1 VSLIGKV
8 AISADSVSLT
18 QEKAREYGFTLIPC
32 PIIMDGKQYLDTEID
47 IDKLYTR
54 LDTKEHLPKTSTANV
69 EEFLRFFTELSQGA
83 EAVLHICM
91 SSVFSPQY
99 HNALKAKEVAGEK
112 LPGARIEVVDSRA
125 IGMGVHF
132 LAIVAV
138 KAVAQGKN
146 IDEVLGL
153 VHRLIPRV
161 TVLAARDTL
170 FYYDKG
176 GRIFEART
184 WAEAESASSFR
195 SIVEVDASTGGTVK
209 SIARAKTVAQIMD
222 RLVEITK
229 ERSDSNKLHGAIGYT
244 RGAADRAEKLR
255 DMLLSELEFDWLYV
269 VEEGAS
275 VAVHNGK
282 GLIDYTFSVGLD

>member
-1 VSLIGKV
+1 MGKV

-18 QEKAREYGFTLIPC
+18 PERAEELGFTLIPC

-54 LDTKEHLPKTSTANV
+54 LDTREDLPKTSTANV
-69 EEFLRFFTELSQGA
+69 EEFVRFFTQLSQQA
-83 EAVLHICM
+83 EAILHICM

-99 HNALKAKEVAGEK
+99 NNAVKAKEIAGDR
-112 LPGARIEVVDSRA
+112 LPGTRIEVADSRA
-125 IGMGVHF
+125 IGTGVHF
-132 LAIVAV
+132 LAMEAA
-138 KAVAQGKN
+138 KAAAQGRN
-146 IDEVLGL
+146 MDEVVGL
-153 VHRLIPRV
+153 VNRIIPQV
-161 TVLAARDTL
+161 TVLTARDTL

-209 SIARAKTVAQIMD
+209 PVARARTAAQIMD
-222 RLVEITK
+222 KLVEITK
-229 ERSDSNKLHGAIGYT
+229 KRTDSQKLQAIISHT
-244 RGAADRAEKLR
+244 RAPDRAEKLKE
-255 DMLLSELEFDWLYV
+255 MLLSALQFDWLYIA
-269 VEEGAS
+269 EGSAS

-282 GLIDYTFSVGLD
+282 GLIDYTFCKAPG

>member
-1 VSLIGKV
+1 MRKV

-18 QEKAREYGFTLIPC
+18 PEKAREYGLTLIPC

-47 IDKLYTR
+47 MDRLYAR
-54 LDTKEHLPKTSTANV
+54 LDTKENLPKTSTANV
-69 EEFLRFFTELSQGA
+69 EEILRFFTELSR
-83 EAVLHICM
+83 EAGSILHICM

-99 HNALKAKEVAGEK
+99 HNALKAKELAGEK
-112 LPGARIEVVDSRA
+112 LPGKRIEVVDSRA
-125 IGMGVHF
+125 IGIGVH
-132 LAIVAV
+132 LVAIAAA
-138 KAVAQGKN
+138 KAAAQGKN
-146 IDEVLGL
+146 MDQVLGL
-153 VHRLIPRV
+153 VNRLIPHM
-161 TVLAARDTL
+161 TTLAARDTL

-184 WAEAESASSFR
+184 WAEAEAASSFR

-209 SIARAKTVAQIMD
+209 PIARAKTVAQIMD
-222 RLVEITK
+222 KLVEITK
-229 ERSDSNKLHGAIGYT
+229 ERSNGNKLHGAIGYT

-269 VEEGAS
+269 AEEGAS

-282 GLIDYTFSVGLD
+282 GLIDYTFCNGT

>member
-1 VSLIGKV
+1 MRKV

-18 QEKAREYGFTLIPC
+18 PEKAREYGFTLIPC

-47 IDKLYTR
+47 MDRLYAR
-54 LDTKEHLPKTSTANV
+54 LDTKENLPKTSTANV
-69 EEFLRFFTELSQGA
+69 EEILRFFTELSR
-83 EAVLHICM
+83 EAGSILHICM

-99 HNALKAKEVAGEK
+99 HNALKAKELAGEK
-112 LPGARIEVVDSRA
+112 LPGKRIEVVDSRA
-125 IGMGVHF
+125 IGIGVH
-132 LAIVAV
+132 LVAIAAA
-138 KAVAQGKN
+138 KAAAQGKN
-146 IDEVLGL
+146 MDQVLGL
-153 VHRLIPRV
+153 VNRLIPHM
-161 TVLAARDTL
+161 TTLAARDTL

-184 WAEAESASSFR
+184 WAEAEAASSFR

-209 SIARAKTVAQIMD
+209 PIARAKTVAQIMD
-222 RLVEITK
+222 KLVEITK
-229 ERSDSNKLHGAIGYT
+229 GRSNGNKLHGAIGYT

-269 VEEGAS
+269 AEEGAS

-282 GLIDYTFSVGLD
+282 GLIDYTFCNGT

>member
-1 VSLIGKV
+1 MDKV

-18 QEKAREYGFTLIPC
+18 PERAEELGFTLIPC

-54 LDTKEHLPKTSTANV
+54 LDTREDLPKTSTANV
-69 EEFLRFFTELSQGA
+69 EEFVRFFTELSQQA
-83 EAVLHICM
+83 EAILHICM

-99 HNALKAKEVAGEK
+99 NNAVKAKEIAGDK
-112 LPGARIEVVDSRA
+112 LPGTRIEVADSRA
-125 IGMGVHF
+125 IGTGVHF
-132 LAIVAV
+132 LAIEA
-138 KAVAQGKN
+138 ARAAAQGKN
-146 IDEVLGL
+146 MDEVVGL
-153 VHRLIPRV
+153 VNRIIPQV
-161 TVLAARDTL
+161 TVLTARDTL

-209 SIARAKTVAQIMD
+209 PVARAKTAAQIMD
-222 RLVEITK
+222 KLVEITK
-229 ERSDSNKLHGAIGYT
+229 ERADSQKLHAIIGHT
-244 RGAADRAEKLR
+244 RAPDRAEKLKE
-255 DMLLSELEFDWLYV
+255 MLLSALQFDWLYIA
-269 VEEGAS
+269 EGSAS

-282 GLIDYTFSVGLD
+282 GLIDYTFCKAPG